1 MCQFFFYI
9 VRFVFILDLRVLLY
23 YEIYVYAC
31 IWTCTWIIFIYLPV
45 HLYKCYFDPSA
56 DEMLSPALPGV
67 DGSSGDQE
75 SAGQPVG
82 PQSDG
87 HLGGAVSPGKQQR
100 PGS

>member
-1 MCQFFFYI
+1 
-9 VRFVFILDLRVLLY
+9 
-23 YEIYVYAC
+23 
-31 IWTCTWIIFIYLPV
+31 
-45 HLYKCYFDPSA
+45 
-56 DEMLSPALPGV
+56 MLSPALPGV